1 MQIITT
7 VTQKGQV
14 TLPKQIRETL
24 GIHEYDRVTVEA
36 GKDHIKIKPTFDI
49 LDIAGTFVPKKNK
62 RKSALAA
69 RGAMEKHYK
78 RF

>member
-14 TLPKQIRETL
+14 TLPKKMREIL
-24 GIHEYDRVTVEA
+24 GINEYDKVFVEA
-36 GKDHIKIKPTFDI
+36 GKDHIKIKPAEDI
-49 LDIAGTFVPKKNK
+49 LDLIGKFKIKNK
-62 RKSALAA
+62 KPLLKA
-69 RGAMEKHYK
+69 REQMEKHYK